1 MNLVSVQSVFD
12 FDKVSY
18 EKDTEVH
25 LDVVLTAPERTESK
39 RIPLHLILAIDC
51 SGSMDCGK
59 LEKVKTTVDKLV
71 DHLTENDS
79 LGVLGFSDNVWEVLA
94 AVPMTK
100 ENKSLAKR
108 QVQDLRTHSAT
119 NLSEAMTMAMEKAVI
134 ADTTKTAR
142 IILLT
147 DGLPTTGACDKESLV
162 KIASN
167 ANQKVS
173 ISTFGYGDDFDA
185 ELMASI
191 SKMGRGNNFYIKT
204 DNECNKAFALELGG
218 LLSLYGQNIKLTVTP
233 TGNMLFKEIL
243 SDYECKQKNGFRLL
257 TPGKV
262 EITIDDIF
270 VGEKKHCILKLEIPK
285 ATEAVCAR
293 ASKVCD
299 VSAVYL
305 DTETQKEVTITET
318 VRIHYVKADKV
329 ASEPNLEVK
338 KQLLILETV
347 RLQQEAKAKADAGQY
362 KEAQG
367 ILKSACSFVT
377 ANAAIMPNSA
387 SYLSNLRGMSDNF
400 TDSHSYR
407 SKGLKMSTAFSY
419 SLSKGRAAS
428 VDSMDMAYSCG
439 EMNEMVRSFSADPV
453 IVPSG
458 TIINT
463 PTTII
468 GVTDPTIS
476 VGDSGD
482 QTIPTI
488 SVTPTKKTKKA

>member
-1 MNLVSVQSVFD
+1 MSLVSVQSVFD

-25 LDVVLTAPERTESK
+25 LDVVLTAPERTEAK

-51 SGSMDCGK
+51 SGSMGGGK

-79 LGVLGFSDNVWEVLA
+79 LGILGFSDNVWEVLA
-94 AVPMTK
+94 ALPMAK
-100 ENKSLAKR
+100 ENKAIAKR
-108 QVQDLRTHSAT
+108 KMAELHSMSMT
-119 NLSEAMTMAMEKAVI
+119 NLSGAMQMAMEKAVI
-134 ADTTKTAR
+134 ADPTKTAR

-147 DGLPTTGACDKESLV
+147 DGLPTTGACDKDSLI

-204 DNECNKAFALELGG
+204 DDECKKAFALELGG
-218 LLSLYGQNIKLTVTP
+218 LLSLFGQNIKLTITP
-233 TGNMLFKEIL
+233 NGNMAFKEIL
-243 SDYECKQKNGFRLL
+243 SDYECKQKKGFRLL

-293 ASKVCD
+293 PTKVCD
-299 VSAVYL
+299 VGMVYL
-305 DTETQKEVTITET
+305 DTETQKEVTVTEV
-318 VRIHYVKADKV
+318 VRINYVKANKV
-329 ASEPNLEVK
+329 ASEPNPEVK

-347 RLQQEAKAKADAGQY
+347 RLQQEAKEKADAGQY
-362 KEAQG
+362 KEAQV
-367 ILKSACSFVT
+367 ILGQACNFVST
-377 ANAAIMPNSA
+377 NAQFMPDSGA
-387 SYLSNLRGMSDNF
+387 YLSNLRSMSDNF

-407 SKGLKMSTAFSY
+407 SKGLKMSTAFTY
-419 SLSKGRAAS
+419 SLAKNRAAS
-428 VDSMDMAYSCG
+428 MDSMDMAYSSG
-439 EMNEMVRSFSADPV
+439 IQHEMLRSFTVPDGTINV
-453 IVPSG
+453 DPSG
-458 TIINT
+458 AVVD
-463 PTTII
+463 PTKTVVKDPPI
-468 GVTDPTIS
+468 VDDPTIT
-476 VGDSGD
+476 V
-482 QTIPTI
+482 
-488 SVTPTKKTKKA
+488 